1 MILRCP
7 LLRRLTML
15 RAAVMLSVRRAMSA
29 LRYLA
34 LMARNELVRP
44 AAQAHR

>member
-1 MILRCP
+1 MF
-7 LLRRLTML
+7 
-15 RAAVMLSVRRAMSA
+15 SVQRAMSA

-34 LMARNELVRP
+34 LMSRLEPVRP

>member
-1 MILRCP
+1 
-7 LLRRLTML
+7 
-15 RAAVMLSVRRAMSA
+15 MLSARRAMSA

-34 LMARNELVRP
+34 LMSLREPLRP

>member
-1 MILRCP
+1 
-7 LLRRLTML
+7 
-15 RAAVMLSVRRAMSA
+15 VMSCAPRDMSA

-34 LMARNELVRP
+34 LISRSERMRP

>member
-1 MILRCP
+1 M
-7 LLRRLTML
+7 LT
-15 RAAVMLSVRRAMSA
+15 VRRAMSA

-34 LMARNELVRP
+34 LMARSEPMEP

>member
-1 MILRCP
+1 
-7 LLRRLTML
+7 
-15 RAAVMLSVRRAMSA
+15 MLSVRRAMSA

-34 LMARNELVRP
+34 LMSRNKRMCP

>member
-1 MILRCP
+1 
-7 LLRRLTML
+7 
-15 RAAVMLSVRRAMSA
+15 MLSKKRVMSA

-34 LMARNELVRP
+34 LMSHIKPMCP

>member
-1 MILRCP
+1 MMLS
-7 LLRRLTML
+7 LRRD
-15 RAAVMLSVRRAMSA
+15 MSA

-34 LMARNELVRP
+34 LMSRTKFVCP

>member
-1 MILRCP
+1 
-7 LLRRLTML
+7 ML
-15 RAAVMLSVRRAMSA
+15 GAAVMLSVRRAMSA

-34 LMARNELVRP
+34 LMARFEPVRP

>member
-1 MILRCP
+1 
-7 LLRRLTML
+7 
-15 RAAVMLSVRRAMSA
+15 VMLSTRRAMSA

-34 LMARNELVRP
+34 LMSRSELMRP